1 MFEHIKLF
9 ISQNVPVDT
18 VSNPVVFE
26 LTTDDAIIAS
36 NETKTMND
44 RNVKKLKFAIIFICW
59 NMRNSKNLSITGHCH
74 HTSLQLTGE

>member
-1 MFEHIKLF
+1 
-9 ISQNVPVDT
+9 
-18 VSNPVVFE
+18 
-26 LTTDDAIIAS
+26 
-36 NETKTMND
+36 MND

>member
-44 RNVKKLKFAIIFICW
+44 RNVKKLKFAIIFIC
-59 NMRNSKNLSITGHCH
+59 
-74 HTSLQLTGE
+74 